1 MALNPNWNQYNVA
14 PIGDIIVVGHARALK
29 GGITREAAINL
40 IAWLSIAANA
50 GPEEIADEIDKAHT
64 ETPELIHPTTTAR
77 QVGNQP
83 QVAVQTGTR
92 PAPVRGNVVRGAPLG
107 GGVVGVTAQ
116 TQQHAGGVAQGG
128 GLKGGPLA
136 GPVTATTRPSP
147 RFHGGEDGPIPIPG
161 VGTVVPVPKESA
173 QAPQPIRPVAAR
185 PPAMTRPP
193 ARRPMPVAMKTTPP
207 VAAPAPPRAA
217 EAKPAPSEEEARE
230 GASEASTGP
239 TVASVEAA
247 ALPLMATIDE
257 ETQAALDAGAASAIA
272 ELAEDGDTAH
282 VATPE
287 EVDTDALANRWRRN
301 GAPNA

>member
-50 GPEEIADEIDKAHT
+50 DPDEIADEIDKAHT

-107 GGVVGVTAQ
+107 GGVVTA
-116 TQQHAGGVAQGG
+116 TAPNQQHAGGGVQGT

-147 RFHGGEDGPIPIPG
+147 RFHGGEEGPIPIPG

-173 QAPQPIRPVAAR
+173 QAPQPIRPAVMVRGVQPPKR
-185 PPAMTRPP
+185 PPVRRAAP
-193 ARRPMPVAMKTTPP
+193 AAT
-207 VAAPAPPRAA
+207 PAPPRAA
-217 EAKPAPSEEEARE
+217 EPTGVASEGVKTE
-230 GASEASTGP
+230 GASETSAAP

-301 GAPNA
+301 GTPNPGA